1 MVRIT
6 RSIHFSTSLRLR
18 RGELSE
24 AENRSLY
31 GREAE
36 RHGHN
41 YRLDVTLAGEPD
53 PATGMLVDLKDV
65 KDVLEREIMTRFD
78 HQDLNDDTPFF
89 EKDPPTLENFAAVIH
104 RLLEA
109 ALPPGLL
116 HGIRLY
122 ESDDAWADVTGE
134 AARP

>member
-6 RSIHFSTSLRLR
+6 RSIHFCASLRLR
-18 RGELSE
+18 RADRCE
-24 AENRSLY
+24 ADDRQLY
-31 GREAE
+31 GRRAD

-41 YRLDVTLAGEPD
+41 YRLEATLVGEPD

-65 KDVLEREIMTRFD
+65 KEVLEREVMERFD
-78 HQDLNDDTPFF
+78 HRDLNDDTSWF
-89 EKDPPTLENFAAVIH
+89 EKQPPTLENLAARIH

-109 ALPPGLL
+109 AFPPGRL

-122 ESDDAWADVTGE
+122 EDEDTWVDVVGG
-134 AARP
+134 PGIP